1 MKAIAI
7 DIGGTN
13 IKAAVIDQDLGII
26 EQSSTPTHA
35 ELGKEHLLDR
45 IAGVVMELSK
55 KDEVVGIGMG
65 LPGMVSL
72 DQTTIH
78 YPPNLPYLDGVN
90 AAQEVYSRTQLPCKI
105 ENDANIAALG
115 SLYFGEGNDYDNFIM
130 LTLGTGVGGG
140 IIINRQLFKGSKGM
154 AGELGH
160 IILDYHGPLSNS
172 VTRGTIEAYLGQ
184 RFLSRFAMDMI
195 TQHPNNYL
203 YQKFNKDFDKLEPV
217 DLTQAAN
224 AGNDLA
230 IEILAKAGQR
240 LGYAI
245 INYTHMMD
253 IRTYVLSGGV
263 SKAGEWLFQ
272 PAREIVKKHMMPPFQ
287 EGFEIIYEDLG
298 NDSSLLGAAGL
309 AFDSFG

>member
-7 DIGGTN
+7 DLGGTN
-13 IKAAVIDQDLGII
+13 IKAAVVDQDLGII

-72 DQTTIH
+72 DQTTVR
-78 YPPNLPYLDGVN
+78 YPPNLPFLDGVN
-90 AAQEVYSRTQLPCKI
+90 AAEEVSSRTQLPCKI

-115 SLYFGEGNDYDNFIM
+115 SLHFGAGKGHDNFIM

-195 TQHPNNYL
+195 TQQPNNLL
-203 YQKFNKDFDKLEPV
+203 YQKFSKDFDKLEPV

-253 IRTYVLSGGV
+253 IRTYLLSGGV
-263 SKAGEWLFQ
+263 SKAGEWLLQ
-272 PAREIVKKHMMPPFQ
+272 PARDIVKKHMMPPFQ
-287 EGFEIIYEDLG
+287 EGFSIIYEDLG